1 MQLYETND
9 KFYNLS
15 VNSILSYDSVLLARL
30 IINGLKK
37 AGYLIKYDKAW
48 NNPLSSKY
56 GKDGTYSLKNW
67 MSSNSNGG
75 VDFSIKDNFDDE
87 WDKGS
92 IKIYIDSGYAHIV
105 IMHYDYDGYKRY
117 KIGTNISVKDF
128 IQKLIEKYESVKKQE
143 PSKEDTSGAGGLP
156 QALTKLLNQ
165 NGFKAEWTKDDKL
178 IVFSNEFREMLDEQ
192 TIKFLAAYS
201 ENSFTNFS
209 FPETIIKFK
218 KYARYFAKR
227 MASENWTFRA
237 LYSSIH
243 SMSNSAIS
251 LTFHKTEAKKDIQDG
266 FDNLESMLD
275 NLKPRYDSFNDF
287 GEHVFIPIIKKLF
300 EDEDKRYKIIEA
312 LKHIY

>member
-15 VNSILSYDSVLLARL
+15 VNSVLSYDSVLLARL

-48 NNPLSSKY
+48 NNPLSSKH
-56 GKDGTYSLKNW
+56 GKDGSYALKNW
-67 MSSNSNGG
+67 MSSNSNRG
-75 VDFSIKDNFDDE
+75 VDFSIKDDADDD

-105 IMHYDYDGYKRY
+105 IMHYDYEGYKRY

-128 IQKLIEKYESVKKQE
+128 TQKLIEKYESLKKQE
-143 PSKEDTSGAGGLP
+143 PSEENTSGAGGLP
-156 QALTKLLNQ
+156 QALTKLLKQ
-165 NGFKAEWTKDDKL
+165 NGFKAEWTKDNKL

-201 ENSFTNFS
+201 DNSFVNFS
-209 FPETIIKFK
+209 FLETITKFK

-227 MASENWTFRA
+227 MASEKWAFQP

-251 LTFHKTEAKKDIQDG
+251 IAFQKTEAEKDIQIG
-266 FDNLESMLD
+266 LENLESMLD
-275 NLKPRYDSFNDF
+275 LKPRYDSFDEF
-287 GEHVFIPIIKKLF
+287 GQKVFVPIIKKLF